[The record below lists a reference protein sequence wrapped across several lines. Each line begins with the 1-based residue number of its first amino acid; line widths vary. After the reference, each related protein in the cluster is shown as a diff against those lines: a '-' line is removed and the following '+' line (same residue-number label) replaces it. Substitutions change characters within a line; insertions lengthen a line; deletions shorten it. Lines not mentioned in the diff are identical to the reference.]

1 MTETKKVVEKWSK
14 KALFGKFRQNR
25 LFEKR
30 FLGHFFDVFSIR
42 VFLGSSAFQKIST
55 FSDIRRFSE
64 KMIEKQKLKT
74 FKNRKFVDFWHASS
88 KIYPMSKNVT
98 FFRPFSA
105 FFRLFRP
112 FWTPRRAFSGP
123 FPVPGPPFQTPFSAS
138 DPSEHLGHLRPIFA
152 VGTPRET
159 FTTHGPNGDR
169 GSVGVRRI

>member
-1 MTETKKVVEKWSK
+1 VTETKKVVEKWSK

-74 FKNRKFVDFWHASS
+74 FKNRKFVDF
-88 KIYPMSKNVT
+88 
-98 FFRPFSA
+98 
-105 FFRLFRP
+105 
-112 FWTPRRAFSGP
+112 
-123 FPVPGPPFQTPFSAS
+123 
-138 DPSEHLGHLRPIFA
+138 
-152 VGTPRET
+152 
-159 FTTHGPNGDR
+159 
-169 GSVGVRRI
+169 